1 MLGACAASEREPLLL
16 IDTTALLL
24 IDNTGCYLDGTLP
37 PCPSEAES
45 SLGCFAGDRA
55 TFSTAPRWS
64 DGQTV
69 WRWRM
74 SPCIQHQE
82 SAEKRRQHRDTD
94 VPCRPWTLR
103 LQKATPDGLPPIQ
116 SGQR

>member
-16 IDTTALLL
+16 TDTTALLL
-24 IDNTGCYLDGTLP
+24 IDNTGCYLGGTLP
-37 PCPSEAES
+37 PCPEAES